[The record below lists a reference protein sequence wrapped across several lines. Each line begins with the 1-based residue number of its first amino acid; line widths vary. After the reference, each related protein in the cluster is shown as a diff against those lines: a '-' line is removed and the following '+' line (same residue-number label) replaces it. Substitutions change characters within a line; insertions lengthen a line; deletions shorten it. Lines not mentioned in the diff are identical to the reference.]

1 MYLKIR
7 SVGPDAGMISH
18 LLAKNPHNLY
28 DRNEKGARVRIVYPV
43 CTEHEMEVLL
53 FVTPDPVELVKG
65 TPDSYD
71 ITQYIN
77 DREFAVSSLFCS
89 YLRPALGTALNGKP
103 KSDYAA
109 WVQHPFPL
117 EVSFGP
123 VASNL
128 PDDVMSELI
137 TSLGYEVRLERA
149 EASYSFQLKERSTIR
164 TVHLKGMATLQQL
177 LRQLFVLMPVLDD
190 YKHYY
195 IGEEEIEKLH
205 RYGEGWLLEHPQHAY
220 IVRRALRFA
229 PLLRVYQKGLPQH
242 AAAAFDTRGRF
253 VRADEEGLK
262 SQPDD
267 MAVDEAVNEEMDSD
281 ANLLDAT
288 VIETETVDGTG
299 SLNSLVDSS
308 HSAMN
313 MKRSTDTDTDTDTDA
328 TPEHVADLAD
338 EQAADSLAASSTQ
351 ATKKPTKAPRLNEL
365 RYEAITACVSA
376 IQPHRR
382 IVDFGAGE
390 GKLSERLAAIAG
402 VEQVWAVEPS
412 AYAGVRALDRFAAM
426 EEKGIQVV
434 TQLATGSLF
443 YRDERWSRHDVMIL
457 CEVIEHINE
466 ARLPM
471 VMRTLLDDYQ
481 PQTLI
486 MTTPNREYNAIYELD
501 EQRMRHADHRFEWT
515 RAEFETFCRM
525 WSEYGGYDVTFE
537 GIGEHSDEYG
547 QPTQMAIFQRT
558 GGETQ

>member
-7 SVGPDAGMISH
+7 SVGQDAGMISH

-28 DRNEKGARVRIVYPV
+28 DRDEKGARVRIVYPV
-43 CTEHEMEVLL
+43 FTEQELEVLL

-89 YLRPALGTALNGKP
+89 YLRSALGTALNGKP
-103 KSDYAA
+103 KADYAE
-109 WVQHPFPL
+109 WVQHPFPM

-128 PDDVMSELI
+128 PDDVMTLLF
-137 TSLGYEVRLERA
+137 TSLGYDVRLERP
-149 EASYSFQLKERSTIR
+149 ETSYSFKLKERSTIR
-164 TVHLKGMATLQQL
+164 AVHLTGRTTLQQL

-195 IGEEEIEKLH
+195 IGEEEVEKLH
-205 RYGEGWLLEHPQHAY
+205 RYGEGWLLEHPQHAF
-220 IVRRALRFA
+220 IARRSLRFA
-229 PLLRVYQKGLPQH
+229 SLLRLYRQGLPEEVAQD
-242 AAAAFDTRGRF
+242 FDTRGRF
-253 VRADEEGLK
+253 VRATDEDAD
-262 SQPDD
+262 SQLDNGTAEQA
-267 MAVDEAVNEEMDSD
+267 MNETEASPS
-281 ANLLDAT
+281 NLLDGSINEIAKSENT
-288 VIETETVDGTG
+288 VESE
-299 SLNSLVDSS
+299 
-308 HSAMN
+308 
-313 MKRSTDTDTDTDTDA
+313 
-328 TPEHVADLAD
+328 EVA
-338 EQAADSLAASSTQ
+338 EAASEPAQKT
-351 ATKKPTKAPRLNEL
+351 AKAPRLNEL
-365 RYEAITACVSA
+365 RYEAIVACVGELES
-376 IQPHRR
+376 HRR
-382 IVDFGAGE
+382 VVDFGAGE
-390 GKLSERLAAIAG
+390 GKLSERLASIAG

-426 EEKGIQVV
+426 EEKGANVV
-434 TQLATGSLF
+434 PQLATGSLF

-471 VMRTLLDDYQ
+471 VMRTLFNDYQ

-515 RAEFETFCRM
+515 RAEFQTFCQQ
-525 WSEYGGYDVTFE
+525 WSEYGGYQVTFE
-537 GIGEHSDEYG
+537 GIGERSDEYG
-547 QPTQMAIFQRT
+547 QPTQMAIFQRI
-558 GGETQ
+558 GGDRG